1 MQNNT
6 LDIESL
12 RRTQIIADALA
23 KYRNNDTDHRP
34 HKKPYAKSLL
44 FFVLGLFSGSIL
56 GFFSCASVVL
66 LSYFIPNRFISHV
79 AERSQPE
86 PVVSDKKPKDE
97 VGISTHNEKPIDT
110 EVAKEDG
117 PEQIVAKEEPETK
130 EESTEEL
137 TQPARQVTVVQAT
150 KRAPKKKPWEK

>member
-23 KYRNNDTDHRP
+23 KYRENDTNHRP
-34 HKKPYAKSLL
+34 HKKPYTKSLL
-44 FFVLGLFSGSIL
+44 FFVLGLFSGTVL

-66 LSYFIPNRFISHV
+66 LSHFIPNRFISHFV
-79 AERSQPE
+79 ERPQPE
-86 PVVSDKKPKDE
+86 PVADKKPKDE
-97 VGISTHNEKPIDT
+97 IGISTHNEKPTDT
-110 EVAKEDG
+110 EVVKEDG

-130 EESTEEL
+130 EENTEEL
-137 TQPARQVTVVQAT
+137 TQPAKQVTIVQAT